1 MQAFEWK
8 FYYGAIFM
16 VWCSGYLTSLQ
27 LITFL
32 RKAQQ
37 RLLPSIFKPTRQNP
51 GGSFII
57 LLDNVR
63 NDDEDLYE
71 ANGQFIRSAKELEE
85 IFDQAGLIVYQTS
98 EREAMPGNFR
108 DVKVW
113 ALY

>member
-1 MQAFEWK
+1 MP
-8 FYYGAIFM
+8 AIF
-16 VWCSGYLTSLQ
+16 
-27 LITFL
+27 
-32 RKAQQ
+32 R
-37 RLLPSIFKPTRQNP
+37 PTRKNP

-71 ANGQFIRSAKELEE
+71 EKGQFIRTARELEE
-85 IFDQAGLIVYQTS
+85 VFEQAGLIVYSSS
-98 EREAMPGNFR
+98 ERKAMPGNFR